1 MPAKNTL
8 NDLTG
13 GEWLFRSKSVIKAN
27 FGSGSLAHAIRRA
40 ANKSCKP
47 PELCKTIVEVFT
59 KKGDLVLDP
68 FAGTGGIVLGAQM
81 AGRRAVGCE
90 LDPAQ
95 VAAYRDAC
103 RKIGGLFSD
112 FDEDAIEATDF
123 FKRHLKDWSSI
134 SKEGNQ
140 GAIPEPF
147 VDMVFTDPPFFDM
160 DRRKKSERIW
170 AGKGSKKRPMEP
182 FKGVSFASLEDW
194 LAFIEH
200 FSWLSL
206 LMTKTGKHMAYFMED
221 AYLDGEY
228 VMLTSL
234 AAAASSKAGW
244 LLQGEY
250 IWYNEAR
257 RPGIFGYPSK
267 MITNR
272 THTSILFFKK
282 P

>member
-27 FGSGSLAHAIRRA
+27 FGSGSFAHAIRRQ

-59 KKGDLVLDP
+59 KKGDTVLDP
-68 FAGTGGIVLGAQM
+68 FAGTGGIVIGAQM
-81 AGRRAVGCE
+81 AGRQAIGCE
-90 LDPAQ
+90 LDILQ
-95 VAAYRDAC
+95 VEAYKQAC
-103 RKIGGLFSD
+103 RQIGGLFSD
-112 FDEDAIEATDF
+112 LDENAINVVNF
-123 FKRHLKDWSSI
+123 FQKYSKDQFVSNG
-134 SKEGNQ
+134 EH
-140 GAIPEPF
+140 PL

-160 DRRKKSERIW
+160 DKRKKSQRW
-170 AGKGSKKRPMEP
+170 WVGKGSQKRPMEP
-182 FKGVSFASLEDW
+182 FKGVIFSSLDDW
-194 LAFIEH
+194 LTFIQNFSYIAF
-200 FSWLSL
+200 
-206 LMTKTGKHMAYFMED
+206 LMTKPGKHMVYFMED

-244 LLQGEY
+244 SLQGEY

-257 RPGIFGYPSK
+257 RPGIFGYPVK

-282 P
+282 PTG